1 MHAFSLFLKLAAVW
15 YFLNQSI
22 FTICHI
28 MTKYKFGNILVHF
41 LAKFYENWSLVAKLY
56 TVPIKLAQLIRN
68 ILLL

>member
-1 MHAFSLFLKLAAVW
+1 MV
-15 YFLNQSI
+15 FLNQSI